1 MVQLTT
7 GACIGA
13 LNASHDT
20 SLVILSVVVAA
31 VASFA
36 ALTLAARAR
45 SGLTH
50 RRRLWLFAAALALGG
65 GIWTMHFVGM
75 LAFELPLAV
84 AYDPFATVA
93 SMLIAV
99 VVVASGIWLVDRAQG
114 NWRAWFV
121 AGPIVGTGVALMHY
135 TGMYAMRMQAVTRY
149 DTVLFILSIVIAIV
163 AATAALAIAFTVR
176 AIWLRFIAAC
186 VMAAAIAG
194 MHYTGMAAAQF
205 LPDPSIAETPAG
217 ADRFW
222 LAVAIGVVFL
232 VCSLLAMLS
241 VWIEHRLAQREAAT
255 VRRSERRLR
264 ALLQHATDVVLLLDR
279 DGRVQFESGPVE
291 RLLGVPAGAL
301 LGHRVGDVAPGALA
315 LDMLCNDIETDDSG
329 TVRRLDIS
337 VTTGKGHL
345 VLEAAVRDA
354 FHEPELGAR
363 LVQLHDV
370 SATRLAVDRLA
381 AARDAAQRGER
392 AKSEFLGR
400 ISHELRTPIH
410 VALGF
415 SDMLRANAERFGAE
429 QVAEFAGEIHSSIDR
444 LMQIVGD
451 LIELSRLEGD
461 DPMDEDLVDPRSL
474 LQSAARRLR
483 STATGARLTVEIE
496 TDETPPP
503 MLADERKLAYALWHL
518 IGNAIKFSDFGDTIR
533 LIARLEPDGGMRL
546 TVEDRGIGMSA
557 DELARATESFTQV
570 DGSYRRNAEGLGLGL
585 SLARRIAERHGG
597 RLELDSTEGAGTR
610 ASIVLPATRT
620 RPQVAAA

>member
-1 MVQLTT
+1 
-7 GACIGA
+7 
-13 LNASHDT
+13 
-20 SLVILSVVVAA
+20 LSVVVAA

-50 RRRLWLFAAALALGG
+50 RRGLWLFAAALALGG

-99 VVVASGIWLVDRAQG
+99 VVVASGIWLVDRAEG

-121 AGPIVGTGVALMHY
+121 AGPIVGIGVALMHY

-149 DTVLFILSIVIAIV
+149 DTFLFILSIVIAIV

-176 AIWLRFIAAC
+176 AIWLRCIAAC

-205 LPDPSIAETPAG
+205 LPDASIAETPVG

-222 LAVAIGVVFL
+222 LATAIGVVFL
-232 VCSLLAMLS
+232 VCSFLAMLS

-264 ALLQHATDVVLLLDR
+264 AMLQHATDVVLLLDR

-291 RLLGVPAGAL
+291 ALLGVPAGAL
-301 LGHRVGDVAPGALA
+301 LGRHVIDVVRGAPA
-315 LDMLCNDIETDDSG
+315 LDVLCKNMETDAG

-337 VTTGKGHL
+337 VTPATGMP
-345 VLEAAVRDA
+345 VILEATVQDA

-370 SATRLAVDRLA
+370 TEARLAVERLA
-381 AARDAAQRGER
+381 AARDAAQRGDR
-392 AKSEFLGR
+392 AKSEFLGS

-415 SDMLRANAERFGAE
+415 SGMLRDNAERIDAA

-461 DPMDEDLVDPRSL
+461 DPMDEDLIDPRSL
-474 LQSAARRLR
+474 LQGATRRLQA
-483 STATGARLTVEIE
+483 TATRARLTFEIV
-496 TDETPPP
+496 TDATPRP

-518 IGNAIKFSDFGDTIR
+518 IGNAIKFSDSGDTIR
-533 LIARLEPDGGMRL
+533 LVAGLEPDGGVRL
-546 TVEDRGIGMSA
+546 TVQDSGIGMSA
-557 DELARATESFTQV
+557 DEMARATERFTQA
-570 DGSYRRNAEGLGLGL
+570 DGSHRRNAEGLGLGL
-585 SLARRIAERHGG
+585 SLARRIAELHGG
-597 RLELDSTEGAGTR
+597 RLELESSEGAGTR

-620 RPQVAAA
+620 RPHIAAA